1 MRWLTIAAALAAL
14 ALGLAAAGCGGG
26 DDEASDEPDAT
37 LTETETDTDATD
49 ETTTEEE
56 TTTDEST
63 DTSGSDATGF
73 DFDSEE
79 CRNLLNVGAAFS
91 AAISSA
97 TGGTDLTDEAEA
109 FENLA
114 EDVPDEIKSDV
125 AVLAGVYAKYA
136 DAFKD
141 IDIQP
146 GETPSAADVA
156 KLTAAFSAIDTEEA
170 SQASERIGT
179 WAQENCTTG

>member
-1 MRWLTIAAALAAL
+1 MRWLTIAAAVAAL

-26 DDEASDEPDAT
+26 DDEASDEPDTT
-37 LTETETDTDATD
+37 LTETETDT
-49 ETTTEEE
+49 
-56 TTTDEST
+56 TTDEASTEETSTDEET
-63 DTSGSDATGF
+63 DTSGSDTTGF
-73 DFDSEE
+73 EFDSEE
-79 CRNLLNVGAAFS
+79 CRSLLNVGAAFS
-91 AAISSA
+91 AAIASA
-97 TGGTDLTDEAEA
+97 TGGTDITDEAEA

-114 EDVPDEIKSDV
+114 DDVPDEIKADV
-125 AVLAGVYAKYA
+125 LVLAGVYAKYA

-141 IDIQP
+141 IDVQS
-146 GETPSAADVA
+146 GETPSAADIA